1 MTQLDPSLSGPQGTR
16 TGAQERSSFS
26 PAVSSSA
33 LEPGQSGLPGQS
45 VQSGQVGSWG
55 GAPLGTTKQSGT
67 QGGANQGGGA
77 FGSRQRGKVAS
88 VFAARW
94 FEFLSTAAGITILVV
109 LAAVAG
115 FLIYEAWPAI
125 TAAPEDLQ
133 KVIGANAGSLL
144 GYIGPLVFGTLLSA
158 IIALVVAVPLSVA
171 IALFISHYSPRR
183 LAGVIGYVIDLL
195 AAIPSVVYGLW
206 GALWL
211 APQLDPIFTWM
222 TNSLGFIPLFAG
234 YQAPAKNVL
243 TASLVLAVMILPIV
257 TAVTREIF
265 LQTPRLHEEA
275 ALALGATR
283 WELVRMTVLPF
294 GRSGIVSASML
305 GLGRALGETMA
316 VLMILSPG
324 TMYSFFLLKPGQH
337 QTIAANIAAKFPE
350 SSGLSVSALI
360 ATGLALFIITLLV
373 NMGAR
378 WIVSR
383 RAEFNGAN

>member
-1 MTQLDPSLSGPQGTR
+1 MTQLDPSFDGPSSPNAEAQVLRTR
-16 TGAQERSSFS
+16 AT
-26 PAVSSSA
+26 P
-33 LEPGQSGLPGQS
+33 GLPASAAGIPAQR
-45 VQSGQVGSWG
+45 
-55 GAPLGTTKQSGT
+55 GT
-67 QGGANQGGGA
+67 QNEGGGA
-77 FGSRQRGKVAS
+77 FGSKRRGKVAT

-94 FEFLSTAAGITILVV
+94 FEFLSTAAGITILVI

-115 FLIYEAWPAI
+115 FLIYEAWPAL
-125 TAAPEDLQ
+125 TASPEELQ
-133 KVIGANAGSLL
+133 KVSWFKADSLM
-144 GYIGPLVFGTLLSA
+144 GYIGPLVFGTLLASVISLA
-158 IIALVVAVPLSVA
+158 VAVPLSIA
-171 IALFISHYSPRR
+171 IALFISHYSPRK
-183 LAGVIGYVIDLL
+183 LAGVLGYVIDLL

-211 APQLDPIFTWM
+211 APQLNPVFTWM
-222 TNSLGFIPLFAG
+222 TDALGFIPLFAG

-243 TASLVLAVMILPIV
+243 TASLVLAVMILPII

-283 WELVRMTVLPF
+283 WELVRMTVFPF

-324 TMYSFFLLKPGQH
+324 TLYSFFLLKPGQH
-337 QTIAANIAAKFPE
+337 QTIASNIASKFPE
-350 SSGLSVSALI
+350 ASGLSVSTLI
-360 ATGLALFIITLLV
+360 ATGLALFIITLAV

-383 RAEFNGAN
+383 RSEFNGAN